1 MHKYEVKIMSKS
13 FMGFNILSTKG
24 IKADKI

>member
-13 FMGFNILSTKG
+13 FMGFNKLFTKG
-24 IKADKI
+24 IKVNKI